1 MHETLLL
8 NSKLTCVREIDL
20 HNMKYNRF
28 LSVRDVKQSSK
39 IGSLIYR
46 FEFKFSFQVFAKY
59 DLL

>member
-1 MHETLLL
+1 LL